1 MSSIGARY
9 AIVLAIVLGAG
20 CAREPLP
27 RADEAAA
34 AAAKTFTPGTESAN
48 VYVYRNEI
56 LGSIVRIAVTVD
68 GKEVGM
74 TRGLTYLLLRL
85 QPGRHTIVS
94 QGQTSR
100 ALTFDVAAGKNYFV
114 WQEVKHNPLSFTY
127 RSQLKLVDEA
137 TGQDGVKECELL
149 TSSPGS

>member
-1 MSSIGARY
+1 MSTNAARF
-9 AIVLAIVLGAG
+9 AIVLAILLVAG

-27 RADEAAA
+27 RADEVAAA
-34 AAAKTFTPGTESAN
+34 EARTFTPGADRAN
-48 VYVYRNEI
+48 VYIYRNEI
-56 LGSIVRIAVTVD
+56 LGSIVRMAVMID

-85 QPGRHTIVS
+85 EPGRHTIIS
-94 QGQTSR
+94 QGQTRS
-100 ALTFDVAAGKNYFV
+100 ALSLEVAAGKNYFV

-137 TGQDGVKECELL
+137 IGQEGVKECELVAA
-149 TSSPGS
+149 SK

>member
-1 MSSIGARY
+1 MFSIAARN
-9 AIVLAIVLGAG
+9 AIVVAFVLVAG

-27 RADEAAA
+27 RADDAAA
-34 AAAKTFTPGTESAN
+34 AQAKTFTTGADSAN

-56 LGSIVRIAVTVD
+56 LGSIVRMAVMVD

-85 QPGRHTIVS
+85 EPGRHTIIS
-94 QGQTSR
+94 QGQTRS
-100 ALTFDVAAGKNYFV
+100 ALTLDVTAGKNYFV
-114 WQEVKHNPLSFTY
+114 WQEVKHNPLLFTY

-137 TGQDGVKECELL
+137 TGQDGVKECELV
-149 TSSPGS
+149 TASQ

>member
-1 MSSIGARY
+1 MSIIADRF
-9 AIVLAIVLGAG
+9 AIVLAILLVGG

-27 RADEAAA
+27 RADEVAAA
-34 AAAKTFTPGTESAN
+34 EARTFTPGVDRAN

-56 LGSIVRIAVTVD
+56 LGSIVRMAVMID

-85 QPGRHTIVS
+85 EPGRHTIIS
-94 QGQTSR
+94 QGQTRS
-100 ALTFDVAAGKNYFV
+100 ALTLDVAAGKNYFV

-137 TGQDGVKECELL
+137 TGQEGVKECELV
-149 TSSPGS
+149 TASK